1 MSMENTG
8 NVHFAD
14 DTPQWYIASGDAWV
28 GPLAASDVYQKV
40 LDQEI
45 TLAHFVWK
53 PGQAAWQRICDTKTF
68 QSAVPALPAAKPTV
82 KKATPAKRVAPPPAP
97 SEEKT
102 WFLFYNESQFG
113 PFSDEEIHRF
123 IKVGKVHKQVYA
135 WQDGMEGWEKL
146 GMIDEFTDAFELAP
160 RAAKTPAPPTAPRAG
175 SSGKKA
181 SLSPVS
187 ASSRMSGDKRQA
199 PRSPMVARLLLAN
212 TDSVSVA
219 LCRDVSIGGMQVLT
233 DRIPGEVGARIKMNV
248 SPPTKTGTSGGNAK
262 FAPFVAE
269 GTIVRHLEDG
279 RGFSFRFTKLSDA
292 ARRSIETYIQQAG

>member
-1 MSMENTG
+1 MENTG
-8 NVHFAD
+8 NVHFED
-14 DTPQWYIASGDAWV
+14 DTPQWYIASGEQWV

-68 QSAVPALPAAKPTV
+68 QSAVPALPAAKPVV
-82 KKATPAKRVAPPPAP
+82 KKASPAKRVAPPPAP

-102 WFLFYNESQFG
+102 WFLFYNDSQFG
-113 PFSDEEIHRF
+113 PFSNEEISRF
-123 IKVGKVHKQVYA
+123 ISVGKVHKQVYA
-135 WQDGMEGWEKL
+135 WKDGMEGWEKL
-146 GMIDEFTDAFELAP
+146 GMVLEFSDAFNDAP
-160 RAAKTPAPPTAPRAG
+160 KGPKPPAAPRAG
-175 SSGKKA
+175 GAPAGAKKG
-181 SLSPVS
+181 PIS
-187 ASSRMSGDKRQA
+187 AVPGDKRQA
-199 PRSPMVARLLLAN
+199 PRSPMIARLLLAN
-212 TDSVSVA
+212 SDSVSVA
-219 LCRDVSIGGMQVLT
+219 MCRDVSIGGMQVLT
-233 DRIPGEVGARIKMNV
+233 DRIPGAVGARIKMNV
-248 SPPTKTGTSGGNAK
+248 SPPKSKGTGGGAVK